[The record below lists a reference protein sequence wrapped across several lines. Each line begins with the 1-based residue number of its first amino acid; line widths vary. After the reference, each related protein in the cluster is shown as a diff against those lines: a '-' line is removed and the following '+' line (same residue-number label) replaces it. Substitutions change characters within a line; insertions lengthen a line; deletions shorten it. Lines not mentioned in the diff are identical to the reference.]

1 MALTADV
8 VIIGGGATGTSIA
21 FHLAA
26 RGVRDVIV
34 VDKGFVAS
42 GATGKSSACVR
53 QHYSTT
59 ETCRMI
65 RYSLDVF
72 ERFEDLTGGGSCGF
86 RRTGY
91 LLGVDERMQKPMEAS
106 VALQRGVGIE
116 TRLVSPSEMREIEPR
131 LRVEDLVGGCYEPD
145 SGYCNP
151 AETAQGF
158 ARAARAGGGPASAP
172 HGLRLRDQHLHAAG
186 ALRAHSR
193 GRPRRRGVTRS
204 GRPRPLQ
211 G

>member
-1 MALTADV
+1 MALTADVVIIGGGATGTSIAFHLAARGVRDVIVVDKGFVASGATGKSSACVRQHYSTTETCRMIRYSLDVFARFEDLTGGGSDRALTADV

-91 LLGVDERMQKPMEAS
+91 LLGVDERMQ
-106 VALQRGVGIE
+106 
-116 TRLVSPSEMREIEPR
+116 
-131 LRVEDLVGGCYEPD
+131 
-145 SGYCNP
+145 
-151 AETAQGF
+151 
-158 ARAARAGGGPASAP
+158 
-172 HGLRLRDQHLHAAG
+172 
-186 ALRAHSR
+186 
-193 GRPRRRGVTRS
+193 
-204 GRPRPLQ
+204 
-211 G
+211 